1 MANLKNNT
9 KKPSAPSANVLIRAV
24 IADLRRIASNSK
36 GKMKYIEDLDKV
48 LEELYGVKGIGSRFC
63 SGKKSEID
71 KVMKRIDF
79 KTLVLMLQGSVRG
92 TKGLFELTVGAH
104 ANIKN
109 SYDRSSDERKEDRK
123 SFSKACKR
131 LRTAYHIEKYRDPSK
146 VTAKDLKDFLK
157 QNDDIY
163 DYDYDGYGYG
173 YDDDDDYDYD
183 DYSSREASFGCKS
196 EVEKLFDAYKQNNGY
211 YSGSDYDIDIDDD
224 EDDDEIRKSIS
235 SGDMA
240 NDRIDALISKVI
252 NPMLNK
258 MDETQRFNASIAEKL
273 DRITAPVTPAPS
285 REYVPLPTET
295 IKRTS
300 SMSARSVNDDPQLN
314 AIATALTSINQKVT
328 RTDTR
333 LTSLTEEVNRVN
345 DVVRGI
351 VNDVY
356 SDDDEDDYE
365 DDNEPTVS
373 MDAVNA
379 SFAGMRDA
387 EEPAVNNGFRKTA
400 EDIEPTSP
408 ISLKNMSE

>member
-1 MANLKNNT
+1 MANLKNNAR
-9 KKPSAPSANVLIRAV
+9 KPSAPSANVLIRAV
-24 IADLRRIASNSK
+24 ISDLRRIASNSK
-36 GKMKYIEDLDKV
+36 GKMKYLEDLDKV
-48 LEELYGVKGIGSRFC
+48 LEEIYGVKGIGSRFC

-79 KTLVLMLQGSVRG
+79 KSLVLMIQGSVRG
-92 TKGLFELTVGAH
+92 TKGLLELTVGAH
-104 ANIKN
+104 ANSKN
-109 SYDRSSDERKEDRK
+109 SYDRSADERKEDRK

-183 DYSSREASFGCKS
+183 DYSSREAAFGCKS

-224 EDDDEIRKSIS
+224 DDDEIRQAIS
-235 SGDMA
+235 SGDLA
-240 NDRIDALISKVI
+240 NERINELSSRVI
-252 NPMLNK
+252 NPMINK
-258 MDETQRFNASIAEKL
+258 IDENQRFNAALAEKL
-273 DRITAPVTPAPS
+273 DRFIDSLTAPAPN
-285 REYVPLPTET
+285 REYVPLPKET
-295 IKRTS
+295 ISRSS
-300 SMSARSVNDDPQLN
+300 SMSARPINNDPQLN
-314 AIATALTSINQKVT
+314 AIASALTSINQKVT

-333 LTSLTEEVNRVN
+333 LASLTEEVNRVN

-356 SDDDEDDYE
+356 SNDDDDYE
-365 DDNEPTVS
+365 DDGEPTVS

-379 SFAGMRDA
+379 AFAGMQDA

-400 EDIEPTSP
+400 EDIEPASP
-408 ISLKNMSE
+408 ISLKNMPE